1 MITKYIH
8 IKTFVGFLFL
18 LLATA
23 ACSNEEETVVMPS
36 SNESMKL
43 QVTIVDN
50 AVTRTDGDDTLNEN
64 LFVTLDYYFFAN
76 KEEVESNTLLLHK
89 SETGLNPEDENNI
102 SNHTYQDKFS
112 DKELEAVFGADAA
125 TGTERYVYVV
135 ANLDATTRKAIS
147 DDITLYELKHKYFQ
161 TEGISD
167 NKAQPSFVMYGGDN
181 VTLTITTEGSKTTK
195 SVAGQV
201 KVTRNAA
208 KVVVTITKLEKKVT
222 VEGANGDKQYWVPQY
237 NNIYVM
243 FYNGVNKSNIHSQ
256 INPGY
261 HYVPAD
267 HGNDCYFSLNTTDTW
282 RGLTIHDENDNYKNI
297 THQYPF
303 YTYLSNWDAKTG
315 GNPDYSSYMILVVP
329 WKQVDASGNPVENAY
344 NGSTNFVPTYYQIE
358 TTPVDEHAYY
368 ENTFYQVLIKVG
380 VLGSFELPE
389 PVKVEAKYMVVDW
402 GTKEVP
408 ATLREGN
415 YLIMEKNYVEIN
427 NEKKGFDPYITSH
440 PITTTITKVEY
451 MDYSSVTIYKYSIEK
466 GSFKNGNYTYGYKIT
481 RLNTADNNT
490 TIYYASRN
498 GDNTVYDSRNRQ
510 VTNTPN
516 FKAIFDGFES
526 SYDNSNV
533 ILTHDIPDDMYV
545 PYDVTVQVEH
555 QSGYPSVTPETV
567 VFTQYPPIYITGE
580 KSNGY
585 AWVNNWDNTNR
596 DGGARRCWDDRGEGT
611 NTGNNRRLGNL
622 ANLRG
627 SLDNTTGGTSQNPQ
641 NPNNYIISISSFSD
655 DTYVIGDPR
664 SSTVNNLNN
673 LAGLTQYRP
682 TRTTGTENMIAP
694 EILVASAYGVVNS
707 NYYFNK
713 ETAEKRCA
721 SYQENGY
728 PAGRWRVPT
737 AAEIKFIMSLHAQG
751 YIPPLFNLG
760 QNDGQGYWCANGKIS
775 GDANAMPYLSN
786 NTQNTAV
793 RCVYD
798 IWYWGE
804 EHSQYATTF
813 HYGDND

>member
-1 MITKYIH
+1 
-8 IKTFVGFLFL
+8 
-18 LLATA
+18 
-23 ACSNEEETVVMPS
+23 MPS

-76 KEEVESNTLLLHK
+76 SEEVESNKLLLHK

-147 DDITLYELKHKYFQ
+147 DDDDITLYELKHKYFQ

-208 KVVVTITKLEKKVT
+208 KVVLTITELEKKVT
-222 VEGANGDKQYWVPQY
+222 VEDANGNEQYWVPEY
-237 NNIYVM
+237 DKIYVM

-282 RGLTIHDENDNYKNI
+282 RGLTIHDKNDNYKNI

-402 GTKEVP
+402 GTKDVP

-415 YLIMEKNYVEIN
+415 YLIVEKERVEVN
-427 NEKKGFDPYITSH
+427 NEPKGYDPYISSH

-451 MDYSSVTIYKYSIEK
+451 MDYSNVTP
-466 GSFKNGNYTYGYKIT
+466 FKMVIDTNYPNRAYYYYQ
-481 RLNTADNNT
+481 NNEDNWVRT
-490 TIYYASRN
+490 DYYEELDEDWAGFTLSS
-498 GDNTVYDSRNRQ
+498 DDS
-510 VTNTPN
+510 
-516 FKAIFDGFES
+516 K
-526 SYDNSNV
+526 V
-533 ILTHDIPDDMYV
+533 ILNHTIPPTMYV

-555 QSGYPSVTPETV
+555 KSGYPSVTPETI
-567 VFTQYPPIYITGE
+567 VFTQYPPIYISANR
-580 KSNGY
+580 SNGY
-585 AWVNNWDNTNR
+585 VFVNGYENNR
-596 DGGARRCWDDRGEGT
+596 DRDPVYD
-611 NTGNNRRLGNL
+611 NMYNDI
-622 ANLRG
+622 G
-627 SLDNTTGGTSQNPQ
+627 SLTRRTVITNGSGENN
-641 NPNNYIISISSFSD
+641 NPNNYIINISAL
-655 DTYVIGDPR
+655 
-664 SSTVNNLNN
+664 SSTSNLAIGNVRGERDNLRNLNLN
-673 LAGLTQYRP
+673 DYHPGKRDQT
-682 TRTTGTENMIAP
+682 TRTLVAPSIMIASSY
-694 EILVASAYGVVNS
+694 AKTHSMSKSA
-707 NYYFNK
+707 
-713 ETAEKRCA
+713 AEKRCA
-721 SYQENGY
+721 SFQENGY
-728 PAGRWRVPT
+728 PAGRWRLPT
-737 AAEIKFIMSLHAQG
+737 YAEVEFIVGLSNAGLIPSLFETD
-751 YIPPLFNLG
+751 IN
-760 QNDGQGYWCANGKIS
+760 NGYWCAYGRIYGPK
-775 GDANAMPYLSN
+775 N
-786 NTQNTAV
+786 NTQFYDETNINVSV

-798 IWYWGE
+798 IWYWGNEHATGTAARSAIKGDDKTNEQLE
-804 EHSQYATTF
+804 ELNWNNPWTR
-813 HYGDND
+813 N